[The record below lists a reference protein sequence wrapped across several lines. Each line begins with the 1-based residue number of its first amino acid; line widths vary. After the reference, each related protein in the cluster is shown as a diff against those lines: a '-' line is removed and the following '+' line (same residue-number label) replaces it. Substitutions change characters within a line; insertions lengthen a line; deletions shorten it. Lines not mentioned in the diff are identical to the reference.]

1 MQFSKK
7 SSRKRKR
14 CSDDRLYKKI
24 AKLEK
29 KKQKLKYECDLLRKK
44 NVRNS
49 TRRENSSTTPKNK
62 TVKKMSAAGIHS
74 EDTPDI
80 KKQFLFTERISKKNE
95 KAGREKKN
103 RKGNTRTM
111 LNGKI
116 LKKYSLFQYART

>member
-14 CSDDRLYKKI
+14 CSDDRLYEKT

-62 TVKKMSAAGIHS
+62 TVKKMSAVDIHP
-74 EDTPDI
+74 EDTSDI
-80 KKQFLFTERISKKNE
+80 KKQFLFTERISKENE

-103 RKGNTRTM
+103 RKGNIRTM

-116 LKKYSLFQYART
+116 LKKYSLLQYART

>member
-14 CSDDRLYKKI
+14 CSDDRLYEKI

-62 TVKKMSAAGIHS
+62 IVKKMSAAGIRS
-74 EDTPDI
+74 EDTSDI
-80 KKQFLFTERISKKNE
+80 KKQFLFTERISKENE

-103 RKGNTRTM
+103 RKGNIRTM

-116 LKKYSLFQYART
+116 LKKYSLLQYART